1 MNFINDERIQK
12 PFKKGGLIFENSKDK
27 KIFELYREYLSNLG
41 NKETTIDI
49 KLRSVYWFISYLNY
63 HGFNLSNFSR
73 ENLYDY
79 LEECA
84 SCGWSYTYQD
94 SNKYFILKFLNWSFE
109 NQLTKLSGDMII
121 PKIVWHKKTNI
132 KSNYSQEE
140 IREMI
145 NTIDINTKSGKRDM
159 LIISLICYL
168 GLRISDVISLKLS
181 NIDFYE
187 NTIRVLQC
195 KTGNEILLPLIDEVK
210 YPLLDYLKNA
220 RPDITEIDD
229 VFISD
234 EPPYK
239 NGKTFRF
246 RKNIVK
252 KYMKKAGIN
261 INERKCGFHSL
272 RHSFATS
279 LLNEDTPLRTISTL
293 MGHLHEDVTTEYLD
307 IDVSKLKEL
316 ALEVPNVE

>member
-1 MNFINDERIQK
+1 MNFIINERIQY
-12 PFKKGGLIFENSKDK
+12 PFKKGGLIFENNKDK

-41 NKETTIDI
+41 NKETTIDL
-49 KLRSVYWFISYLNY
+49 KLRSIYWFISYLNY
-63 HGFNLSNFSR
+63 HGLNLGNFSR
-73 ENLYDY
+73 ENLHDY

-109 NQLTKLSGDMII
+109 NQLTKLSGDMIV

-140 IREMI
+140 IRKMI
-145 NTIDINTKSGKRDM
+145 NTIDIDTKVGKRDM
-159 LIISLICYL
+159 LVISLICYL

-181 NIDFYE
+181 NIDFNE
-187 NTIRVLQC
+187 NIIRVLQC

-210 YPLLDYLKNA
+210 YPLLDYLQNA
-220 RPDITEIDD
+220 RPNIAEIDD
-229 VFISD
+229 VFISE

-239 NGKTFRF
+239 KEKLFRF

-252 KYMKKAGIN
+252 NYMKKAGIN

-307 IDVSKLKEL
+307 VDISKLKEL
-316 ALEVPNVE
+316 ALEVPNVK